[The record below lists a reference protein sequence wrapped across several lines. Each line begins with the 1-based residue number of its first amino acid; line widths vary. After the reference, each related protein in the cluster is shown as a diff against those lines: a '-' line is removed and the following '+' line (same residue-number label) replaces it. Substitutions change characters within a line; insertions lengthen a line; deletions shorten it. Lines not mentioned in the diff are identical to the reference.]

1 MPSLAGDIINRVRR
15 LPKPTS
21 AAEAMQPLFEAV
33 SNAMHAVDDAGDRPE
48 GVARIDVDIT
58 LASNPGEHEFIISDT
73 GVGLDGPRFAAFLT
87 TDTDFKSNRGGKG
100 IGRLLWL
107 DAFDS
112 ITVESTYRDETGL
125 FRRRFTFTLTR
136 DEQVQQHVTEE
147 LATGTSEIG
156 TVVRFRG
163 LRGTAYQSKFPTRP
177 ETVIRHFGS
186 HFLAEFILGKSPP
199 VNVTIGQR
207 SAAFPADIRDML
219 IEERGRS
226 DVTTDEFGQLHVD
239 HFIFD
244 RAASADFEGNHQ
256 LHLIA
261 NGRTVSTRKIDGLI
275 GLGRFGEN
283 GQSVYH
289 GCVTGDFLDE
299 RVNQERTN
307 FNFGEDVTDQIT
319 KACARAVADE
329 AIGIEVAEFDAG
341 RLETMQ
347 SFLSEYPSF
356 GFASPADLLSR
367 TPRNA
372 VKAEQFAAALI
383 PTRIRRD
390 EDRNRRVQDVVA
402 KLGSGE
408 ALPGDFADL
417 VRAAADEVKAEEQ
430 RQLTEY
436 VLRRKLVL
444 DVMDRLIS
452 RVRAV
457 AESEDAYHLE
467 ETLHQFIC
475 PMRVRGDD
483 PARLEQSD
491 HDLWVVD
498 ERLTFAKYFA
508 SDLPVSQLVTGA
520 TSTERPDVLIWD
532 RLHGLGMDGDEPL
545 KRVLLIEFKKP
556 GRRDYD
562 ERYSPMNQVSRYLT
576 QLVNGE
582 VEGLNRQRV
591 RLASDCVF
599 YCYVVADIV
608 GALDIHTSAWKTT
621 ADGRGGWTELSC
633 KFRGSIEIIE
643 WADFINDARARNAAY
658 IQLAR

>member
-15 LPKPTS
+15 LPKPTG
-21 AAEAMQPLFEAV
+21 AAEALQPLFEAV
-33 SNAMHAVDDAGDRPE
+33 SNGMHAVDDAGERPS
-48 GVARIDVDIT
+48 GIGRIDIDIT
-58 LASNPGEHEFIISDT
+58 LAASPGEHEFVVADT
-73 GVGLDGPRFAAFLT
+73 GVGLDNVRFGAFLT

-107 DAFDS
+107 DAFNAV
-112 ITVESTYRDETGL
+112 TVTSTYREDGKL
-125 FRRRFTFTLTR
+125 YRRHFKFALAR
-136 DEQVQQHVTEE
+136 DEQIQQHAIEE
-147 LATGTSEIG
+147 LASGSAQIG
-156 TVVRFRG
+156 TTIRFRG
-163 LRGTAYQSKFPTRP
+163 LRGTAYQSKFPTRAD
-177 ETVIRHFGS
+177 TIIRHFGS
-186 HFLAEFILGKSPP
+186 HFLAEFILGQSPP
-199 VNVTIGQR
+199 VTVTIGER
-207 SAAFPADIRDML
+207 SVAFPGAIRDL
-219 IEERGRS
+219 LVEERGGS
-226 DVTTDEFGQLHVD
+226 DIATDEFGNLHVD
-239 HFIFD
+239 HFIFNK
-244 RAASADFEGNHQ
+244 AASADFDGNHQ

-275 GLGRFGEN
+275 GLGRFGDD

-289 GCVTGDFLDE
+289 GCVTGEFLDE

-307 FNFGEDVTDQIT
+307 FNFNEDVADQIT
-319 KACARAVADE
+319 KVCSRAVSE
-329 AIGIEVAEFDAG
+329 QAIGTEVAAFDAT
-341 RLETMQ
+341 RLETMH

-356 GFASPADLLSR
+356 GFAAPSELLER

-390 EDRNRRVQDVVA
+390 VDRNRRVQDVVA

-408 ALPGDFADL
+408 ALSGNFAEL
-417 VRAAADEVKAEEQ
+417 VRAAADDVKAEEQ

-444 DVMDRLIS
+444 NVMDLLIA
-452 RVRAV
+452 RVREV
-457 AESEDAYHLE
+457 DGMRDAFHLE

-483 PARLEQSD
+483 PARIEVSD

-508 SDLPVSQLVTGA
+508 SDVPVSQLVA
-520 TSTERPDVLIWD
+520 DVTSTERPDVLVWD

-545 KRVLLIEFKKP
+545 KRVMLIEFKKP

-582 VEGLNRQRV
+582 IEGLNRQRV
-591 RLASDCVF
+591 RLAADCVF

-608 GALDIHTSAWKTT
+608 GNLDVHTSAWKTT
-621 ADGRGGWTELSC
+621 ADGRGRWTELSGR
-633 KFRGSIEIIE
+633 FRGSIEIIE
-643 WADFINDARARNAAY
+643 WADLVKDARARNAAF
-658 IQLAR
+658 IELAR